1 MRTRS
6 PLAPLGTGTSWWV
19 QPTKS
24 VSERRFRCLSRLQR
38 GMSPLGAAIDMTG
51 LEAELDV
58 LEVAF
63 EDLDE
68 HEREIMIS
76 RLSEAGLLPDE
87 PDTTDE

>member
-1 MRTRS
+1 
-6 PLAPLGTGTSWWV
+6 
-19 QPTKS
+19 
-24 VSERRFRCLSRLQR
+24 
-38 GMSPLGAAIDMTG
+38 MSPLGAAIDMTG